1 MIRYYKL
8 FDLLNRRGMNKSSL
22 LEILSSKTI
31 AKLSKGENINTDVI
45 DRICLFLGCQPSDIM
60 EIITEDEYTETETG
74 KKYKGFEKTI
84 IVEEYG
90 EEGVSITESYIQL
103 GEGDDAT
110 LINRDD
116 WPQ

>member
-1 MIRYYKL
+1 MLRYYKL

-60 EIITEDEYTETETG
+60 EVITEDEYTETKTG
-74 KKYKGFEKTI
+74 EKYKGFEKKI
-84 IVEEYG
+84 IVKEYG
-90 EEGVSITESYIQL
+90 EEDVTVTESYIQL
-103 GEGDDAT
+103 GEDETPT
-110 LINRDD
+110 LVSRDD
-116 WPQ
+116 WPR